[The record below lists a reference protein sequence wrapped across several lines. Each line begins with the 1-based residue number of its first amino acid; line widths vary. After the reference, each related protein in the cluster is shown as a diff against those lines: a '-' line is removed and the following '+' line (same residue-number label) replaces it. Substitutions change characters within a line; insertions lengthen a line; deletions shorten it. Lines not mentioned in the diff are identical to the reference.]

1 MALTEQQQAKEPL
14 NRAKQVLI
22 TFAPQRGGDAVAS
35 ALALQLALEKLGK
48 RVDVVSTGFTLP
60 GGLRFLPSARRIASS
75 VGTLRKFIV
84 SVNLERTE
92 LQDLSYSVENHKL
105 NMYLTPRQGSF
116 SAADITTRSSDFS
129 YDLIIVVD
137 TPDLGSLGELF
148 QNNTE
153 FFYQTTIINIDHAPT
168 NEQFGQVN
176 VTNLNVPS
184 TADLV
189 FDLLESLD
197 PHIIDEDI
205 ATCLL
210 TGLTAATRSF
220 KSNQVTP
227 DTLGRAA
234 KLVSLGARR
243 EEVVTHLY
251 RTKQLPT
258 LKLWGRALARLKSDS
273 ARKLVWSLLQPDDF
287 AKSGAGE
294 EELPGVIDELIVNAP
309 EAGTVV
315 LLYEAV
321 AGTTNLFI
329 QAGPGQHA
337 LDLLKPFDPSGDR
350 HRAQAKLVGKSVIES
365 EKLIIE
371 RLKDIIRPLE

>member
-1 MALTEQQQAKEPL
+1 MALTEEQQAKDVL
-14 NRAKQVLI
+14 NRAKAVLV
-22 TFAPQRGGDAVAS
+22 TFARERGGDAVAS
-35 ALALQLALEKLGK
+35 ALALQLALAKLGK
-48 RVDVVSTGFTLP
+48 RVDIVAAGFTLP
-60 GGLRFLPSARRIASS
+60 GSLRFLPGAKRIAATVAS
-75 VGTLRKFIV
+75 LRKFIV
-84 SVNLERTE
+84 TLNLERTE
-92 LQDLSYSVENHKL
+92 LQDLSYSVEGHKL
-105 NMYLTPRQGSF
+105 NVYLTPKQGSF

-148 QNNTE
+148 NDNTE
-153 FFYQTTIINIDHAPT
+153 FFYQTTILNIDHGAS

-176 VTNLNVPS
+176 LTNLNVPA

-189 FDLLESLD
+189 FDLLEALD
-197 PHIIDEDI
+197 PHLIDEDI

-220 KSNQVTP
+220 KTNQVTP
-227 DTLGRAA
+227 NTLGRAA

-273 ARKLVWSLLQPDDF
+273 ARRLVWSLLQPDDF
-287 AKSGAGE
+287 VKAGAGV
-294 EELPGVIDELIVNAP
+294 EELTGVIDELIVNAP

-315 LLYEAV
+315 LLYEPT
-321 AGTTNLFI
+321 AGSTNVFLR
-329 QAGPGQHA
+329 AGPGQHA
-337 LDLLKPFDPSGDR
+337 LDLLKPFEPAGDR
-350 HRAQAKLVGKSVIES
+350 HHARAVLAGKNVLEA

-371 RLKDIIRPLE
+371 RMKQLIRPLE